1 MVIMQIKKFS
11 VITSTITAAF
21 LLAGCGPTMPPVN
34 DALPSTATSP
44 SASLSTPEPTTDH
57 PAPAS
62 PSEAPQSTPSAPS
75 TVPGTALA
83 ALETLPVKGAA
94 PKTGYDRA
102 QFGKA
107 WADVDGNGCDTRND
121 ILARDMTN
129 IVKDGKCKVK
139 SGTLADPYTGQSI
152 NFRVGPGDLVD
163 IDHIVALSDSWITG
177 SQGLSADQRLH
188 LANDPLNLMSADA
201 AANRQKGDKNAA
213 SWLPA
218 NKAFRCA
225 YVARQV
231 AVKQKYG
238 LWVQPA
244 EKEAIARV
252 LSACPDEPLPVDGA
266 SFKTAP
272 DAGAPSPAP
281 AVVQSESSSSPA
293 VGENGNDPQF
303 SSCKQAKAAGYGPY
317 QKGEPE
323 YEWYRDGDG
332 DGITC
337 E

>member
-11 VITSTITAAF
+11 IIASTITAAF
-21 LLAGCGPTMPPVN
+21 LLAGCSPAMPPVN
-34 DALPSTATSP
+34 DSLPSTAVSP
-44 SASLSTPEPTTDH
+44 SASVSMPEPSAAA

-62 PSEAPQSTPSAPS
+62 PSEAQQSAPSAPS
-75 TVPGTALA
+75 VAPGTALA
-83 ALETLPVKGAA
+83 ALETLSVKGAA
-94 PKTGYDRA
+94 PKTGYARD

-121 ILARDMTN
+121 ILTRDMTN

-152 NFRVGPGDLVD
+152 NFKVGPGDLVD

-177 SQGLSADQRLH
+177 SQGFSAEQRLH

-231 AVKQKYG
+231 AVKQKYQ

-252 LSACPDEPLPVDGA
+252 LSSCPDEPLPVDGT
-266 SFKTAP
+266 SFKTSLDTAV
-272 DAGAPSPAP
+272 PAP
-281 AVVQSESSSSPA
+281 APAAPQSEPAPAPA

-303 SSCKQAKAAGYGPY
+303 PSCKQAKAAGYGPY

>member
-11 VITSTITAAF
+11 IIASTITAAF
-21 LLAGCGPTMPPVN
+21 LLAGCNPVIPPVN
-34 DALPSTATSP
+34 GALPSTAASPSASVSVPEPSVAPPVSTSP
-44 SASLSTPEPTTDH
+44 SAAQQSAPS
-57 PAPAS
+57 PAPA
-62 PSEAPQSTPSAPS
+62 ATGSAIS
-75 TVPGTALA
+75 
-83 ALETLPVKGAA
+83 ALEALPVKGAA
-94 PKTGYDRA
+94 PKTGYARE
-102 QFGKA
+102 QFGKT

-121 ILARDMTN
+121 ILTRDMTN

-139 SGTLADPYTGQSI
+139 SGTLADPYTGQTI

-177 SQGLSADQRLH
+177 SQGFSAEQRLH
-188 LANDPLNLMSADA
+188 LANDPLNLMSSDA
-201 AANRQKGDKNAA
+201 TANRQKGDKNAA

-238 LWVQPA
+238 LWVQLA

-252 LSACPDEPLPVDGA
+252 LSSCPDEPLPVDETLPRA
-266 SFKTAP
+266 NQDVIA
-272 DAGAPSPAP
+272 PAP
-281 AVVQSESSSSPA
+281 AVIQSESAPA
-293 VGENGNDPQF
+293 PAIGENGNDPQF
-303 SSCKQAKAAGYGPY
+303 SSCKEAKAAGYGPY

-332 DGITC
+332 DGVTC